1 LGLTPVAGLL
11 HRNQTLFPTR
21 PAPSGLCTGG
31 PSPSGPGSILAAG
44 SAVGP
49 TDFRKSRVIGNLLP
63 SRVRS
68 VSIPSPV
75 RVIVSAWLEAWEK
88 GQILTAA
95 GKTPALV
102 LTDLTLAE
110 KLLAEVERMLR
121 LRAVSVSGTDLV

>member
-1 LGLTPVAGLL
+1 
-11 HRNQTLFPTR
+11 
-21 PAPSGLCTGG
+21 
-31 PSPSGPGSILAAG
+31 
-44 SAVGP
+44 VGP

-75 RVIVSAWLEAWEK
+75 RVIVSAWLEEWEK

-102 LTDLTLAE
+102 LTDLTLAD